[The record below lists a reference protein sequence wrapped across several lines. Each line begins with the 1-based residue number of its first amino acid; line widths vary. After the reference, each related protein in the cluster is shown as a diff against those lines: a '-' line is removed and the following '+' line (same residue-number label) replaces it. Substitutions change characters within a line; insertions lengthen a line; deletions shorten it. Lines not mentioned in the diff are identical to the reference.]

1 MEMGNKHRSNTH
13 FWYPKKLELDC
24 IVRTSDVSVTSPS
37 DVAASALADGQVA
50 PQAAIFRR
58 EAPSHICVDPVH
70 TRLKADGT
78 CRLVPASFL
87 SHVLM
92 QRIENAAPS

>member
-1 MEMGNKHRSNTH
+1 
-13 FWYPKKLELDC
+13 
-24 IVRTSDVSVTSPS
+24 
-37 DVAASALADGQVA
+37 
-50 PQAAIFRR
+50 
-58 EAPSHICVDPVH
+58 VH

-78 CRLVPASFL
+78 CRRVPASFL